1 MPVLSGWSQRPP
13 IDEVRVNR
21 AATCRRLTASRQTC
35 QWLLQNEHFL
45 IVHLVLSHAL
55 LLLFLLIIDCN
66 RPERVQLVKDD
77 Q

>member
-1 MPVLSGWSQRPP
+1 MPVLSSWSQRAP

-21 AATCRRLTASRQTC
+21 ATPCRRLTASRQTC
-35 QWLLQNEHFL
+35 QGLLQNEHFL
-45 IVHLVLSHAL
+45 IVHLVLSHA